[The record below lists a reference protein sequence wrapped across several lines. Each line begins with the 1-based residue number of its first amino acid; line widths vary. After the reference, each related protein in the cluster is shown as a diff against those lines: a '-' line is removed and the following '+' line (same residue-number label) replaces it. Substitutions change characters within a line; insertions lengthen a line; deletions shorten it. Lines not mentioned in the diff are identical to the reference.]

1 MTSTPPTR
9 RRHSSQKYRWRH
21 PVIPLAL
28 VISCTGVAQAD
39 DAERNTLATP
49 DADAAEELKPILVT
63 ADGDSD
69 EIKQEEVY
77 TKNVSNLYVDKEEL
91 DRFQTANPGDVFKG
105 MNGVYSMDTRSS
117 QSITPNIRGI
127 TGEGRT
133 PLTVDG
139 TEQST
144 NVWLHFFGAGN
155 RSYIDTALLRSVE
168 VEKGPSLSRGIKSGA
183 GGAVSIR
190 TIEPSDI
197 IPEGDNFGIELN
209 AETSGN
215 TSKPR
220 FDASSLYGQDYRN
233 IPGAERAAVTTI
245 NVPSPNPRTKD
256 DGEILNFEDH
266 AETLAIAGQN
276 EFLDILLAYSE
287 RTTGNYYAGEE
298 NADKYSGHDPY
309 AEDTTDRYIP
319 NLTKL
324 YYPGNEVFNTANE
337 TKTTLVKNNWYLPNN
352 QKLGLQFMRT
362 DSTFGETTPGNSI
375 LLWGYREGAEQAEP
389 DRDWENERQFVLE
402 YPHSDL
408 RLDRYRLS
416 YDLKPTGSDWL
427 DLETSLWHT
436 KAEGTRY
443 QTGAS
448 PYTIDIDQ
456 DTYDELHFWETIWE
470 EVAPG
475 MMPEPEH
482 DGTIVSKGRQWTN
495 HDRTGFDFSNLMRLT
510 DSLQFTFGGGYQK
523 EKLDEGI
530 TGVNS
535 LVSTTGGVAPD
546 GGFLFA
552 STDRL
557 GPRSGEREEYSAMIN
572 LAWQPTNWLNLTAG
586 TRYLRYTGK
595 DTGTAK
601 RRSQQE
607 AFYAAQRRLAGLELE
622 YQELMSPEEKTE
634 LERLSTAYEN
644 ARASVDPNDPANFET
659 YEFIHHASG
668 GDRYLTGSFLTGN
681 AEYRDAATELVSFL
695 SSQDATSFSNL
706 GNETLLNADGSAN
719 TDEFDNALFGLLRT
733 NPNDIRNGNYWEKRV
748 LLPAKDGKYDSSQ
761 NPFANGEVDATEV
774 VEDPYNPGA
783 TVRRV
788 IPKGVYG
795 RRTYDNID
803 TGKAWEMPEEQS
815 GDSFS
820 PVLSATARV
829 TSYGTAFLRYAQ
841 TTRFPSVNE
850 LTSSAIINGGGTV
863 GNLAVNGASKPERST
878 NWELG
883 YSHDLTQLF
892 PDLRFAD
899 VRLSYYDTEI
909 ENFIDRDLYY
919 NVIQFDKKK
928 TSGIE
933 LQSRFDT
940 GGFYGSLGAS
950 YRLKQKLCDRDYA
963 SGMDPYY
970 NRIPSCVTGGFPG
983 TYSGSS
989 MLPEYSIDMTLGTR
1003 LLNNRLDMGWR
1014 GTYHSAV
1021 ENDQLDNLLDSEAGV
1036 SAYNDFAIRDAW
1048 FRQGVDTFYT
1058 QSVLLHDL
1066 YANFRVNP
1074 SITFKLGVTNVT
1086 DEYYLDP
1093 MAKTLMPGPGRTL
1106 TAGLKVNF

>member
-362 DSTFGETTPGNSI
+362 DTTFGETTPGQSI

-389 DRDWENERQFVLE
+389 DRDWENERQFVYE
-402 YPHSDL
+402 NPHSNL

-416 YDLKPTGSDWL
+416 YDIKPTGSDWL
-427 DLETSLWHT
+427 NLETSLWRT
-436 KAEGTRY
+436 ELEGTRY

-456 DTYDELHFWETIWE
+456 ATYDELEFWETVGE
-470 EVAPG
+470 EVCPG
-475 MMPEPEH
+475 CMPEPEH
-482 DGTIVSKGRQWTN
+482 DGTIVSKGRQWTR
-495 HDRTGFDFSNLMRLT
+495 HDRTGFDFSNQMHLT
-510 DSLQFTFGGGYQK
+510 DALQFTFGGGYQK
-523 EKLDEGI
+523 EKLDERI
-530 TGVNS
+530 TGVSS

-546 GGFLFA
+546 GGMLFA
-552 STDRL
+552 SSDRL

-572 LAWQPTNWLNLTAG
+572 LAWQPTNWLTLTAG
-586 TRYLRYTGK
+586 TRYLHYTGK
-595 DTGTAK
+595 DIGTAK
-601 RRSQQE
+601 RRRE
-607 AFYAAQRRLAGLELE
+607 GKGFYAAERRKDGVELTWGELLTADEVGAYDNLNDQLAITSQAAKPYLHDYLHDGVITPEIQAWLDAGDEQHDWLDGRAHPAWQKVNNGQRYRVW
-622 YQELMSPEEKTE
+622 EKTAFVP
-634 LERLSTAYEN
+634 L
-644 ARASVDPNDPANFET
+644 
-659 YEFIHHASG
+659 
-668 GDRYLTGSFLTGN
+668 
-681 AEYRDAATELVSFL
+681 
-695 SSQDATSFSNL
+695 
-706 GNETLLNADGSAN
+706 
-719 TDEFDNALFGLLRT
+719 
-733 NPNDIRNGNYWEKRV
+733 
-748 LLPAKDGKYDSSQ
+748 KDGKLDSSQ
-761 NPFANGEVDATEV
+761 NPFANGDIDINEVIEGPYGEGYVNSVTVGGDRIVYQDLDA
-774 VEDPYNPGA
+774 GQ
-783 TVRRV
+783 
-788 IPKGVYG
+788 
-795 RRTYDNID
+795 
-803 TGKAWEMPEEQS
+803 AWEAPEEQS
-815 GDSFS
+815 GESFS
-820 PVLSATARV
+820 PVLSATAWV
-829 TSYGTAFLRYAQ
+829 NSHGAVFARYAQ
-841 TTRFPSVNE
+841 TTRFPSINE
-850 LTSSAIINGGGTV
+850 LTSSAITDGAGTL

-883 YSHDLTQLF
+883 YSHDLTQFF
-892 PDLRFAD
+892 PGLTFAD
-899 VRLSYYDTEI
+899 ARISYYNTEI
-909 ENFIDRDLYY
+909 EDFIDRNLSYD
-919 NVIQFDKKK
+919 VIQYDKKK
-928 TSGIE
+928 TRGIE
-933 LQSRFDT
+933 LESRFDT
-940 GGFYGSLGAS
+940 GGFYGSFGAS
-950 YRLKQKLCDRDYA
+950 YRLKQKLCDQDYA
-963 SGMDPYY
+963 SGMDPFY

-989 MLPEYSIDMTLGTR
+989 LLPKYSVNMTLGTR
-1003 LLNNRLDMGWR
+1003 LLSNRLDLGWR
-1014 GTYHSAV
+1014 GVYHAGA
-1021 ENDQLDNLLDSEAGV
+1021 ENKQLNKLLSSENPDDWGLNRSV
-1036 SAYNDFAIRDAW
+1036 NDMW
-1048 FRQGVDTFYT
+1048 FREGVDTFYWK
-1058 QSVLLHDL
+1058 SVLLHDL

-1074 SITFKLGVTNVT
+1074 SVTVNLGVTNVT
-1086 DEYYLDP
+1086 NEYYLDP